1 MDINFIINKIKLEN
15 KIYSDA
21 ELAQILKVTPSAISN
36 WKARENVPVSVIKKY
51 CFEHDKNI
59 NDYITETEEFLNV
72 KSVDNA
78 FADKNK
84 KATKVLEGKKMAIK
98 TEDYWETT
106 QQLINYQKKEIVE
119 LKEKNQILEASN
131 SINPIP
137 KLYEKVQPDF
147 KTIVKLKNIFSFKS
161 IERCIESIDYPEVI
175 SEALKMN
182 KKDLVENYFMLGKWV
197 NSLNHP
203 VNKLINDKS
212 LKELQSA
219 TKQIPQQHKLFKFT
233 FSAFYMRFFVM
244 YEHNNSTL
252 ITESLCKINW
262 STNPTV
268 ETKNII
274 IKS

>member
-51 CFEHDKNI
+51 CFEHNKNI

-119 LKEKNQILEASN
+119 LKEKNQILEAN
-131 SINPIP
+131 NLINPIP

-147 KTIVKLKNIFSFKS
+147 KTVVKLRNIFSFKS

-175 SEALKMN
+175 SEALKIN
-182 KKDLVENYFMLGKWV
+182 KKDLVENYFMVGKWV
-197 NSLNHP
+197 NSLNHSI
-203 VNKLINDKS
+203 NKIINEKS
-212 LKELQSA
+212 LKELQSV
-219 TKQIPQQHKLFKFT
+219 TKQIPQQHKLYKFT
-233 FSAFYMRFFVM
+233 FSAFYMRFFIM
-244 YEHNNSTL
+244 YEHNGNSL
-252 ITESLCKINW
+252 ITESICKINW
-262 STNPTV
+262 STNPIV